1 MPIHK
6 QIVSNSYSK
15 PATYRLVSRYVRRPE
30 FQLYHTAEDPYEMNN
45 LAGRPKQAV
54 REKRLREE
62 LQRWMQQQNDPGIP
76 LDTEK
81 AIQAARQGKHLYKA
95 D

>member
-1 MPIHK
+1 
-6 QIVSNSYSK
+6 
-15 PATYRLVSRYVRRPE
+15 
-30 FQLYHTAEDPYEMNN
+30 MNN